1 MDIII
6 MNIILIIAIV
16 TLGYY
21 ILDAIVSLFMYRSS
35 SINKRRHRRNDV
47 NSFTLIEVN
56 DPVRTSHRTV
66 KKCINS

>member
-21 ILDAIVSLFMYRSS
+21 ILDAIVSLFMYHSS
-35 SINKRRHRRNDV
+35 SINKRKHRRNDV

-56 DPVRTSHRTV
+56 DPVQTSRRTV